1 MESFLT
7 SYGLPFEEFR
17 TLLMEH
23 NAIVAGSAALT
34 MYLKQEE
41 IDPGFEPADLDI
53 WVEETHDTWYSNGKI
68 NTLANSTKFCFF
80 LVKHGYNL
88 TMKFDNGINDHYY
101 RNMTNIKHIFHFINS
116 EKKEIQ
122 LIMVRETNLVQY
134 IYDHFDLTACISWWN
149 AESNSFR
156 NSHPGLTCKKELY
169 VLPNFTKD
177 ERTLERV
184 EKYKARG
191 FTIYESPCPHLV
203 EPDTYECINRI
214 EHEPA
219 FDVFAYEDVACGHF
233 LRESTY
239 HVLLYIGE
247 QFYAYSRKQL
257 QEYLQEHSR
266 EYPDYGTLCE
276 LPHKQL
282 VSNTILSILPYSDY
296 SIIQL
301 KQVVDNIYCPEYY
314 TTQQWANKTPARHE
328 FLLPSTLSSLVEPPG
343 EEWSRHRTSRQ
354 TLGQLRAARI
364 ARMELEEL
372 AGLTES
378 LQRSG
383 LPVIRPAEDAVR
395 LIMQAAIARHQ

>member
-1 MESFLT
+1 M
-7 SYGLPFEEFR
+7 
-17 TLLMEH
+17 MEH
-23 NAIVAGSAALT
+23 NAIVAGSAALAL
-34 MYLKQEE
+34 YLKQEE

-53 WVEETHDTWYSNGKI
+53 WVEETHDTWRSNGYCDQF
-68 NTLANSTKFCFF
+68 ANSTTFCFF
-80 LVKHGYNL
+80 LVKHGYDI
-88 TMKFDNGINDHYY
+88 TTKFDNSITDNYY
-101 RNMTNIKHIFHFINS
+101 NNMPYIKHVFHFINRDQ
-116 EKKEIQ
+116 KEIKVYT
-122 LIMVRETNLVQY
+122 VRQNNLVQY
-134 IYDHFDLTACISWWN
+134 IHDHFDLTACMAWWN
-149 AESNSFR
+149 AECNSFR

-169 VLPNFTKD
+169 VLPDFTKE
-177 ERTLERV
+177 ERTLARV

-191 FTIYESPCPHLV
+191 FTIYESPCPALV
-203 EPDTYECINRI
+203 EPDLHECIDGI

-257 QEYLQEHSR
+257 REYLQEHSR
-266 EYPDYGTLCE
+266 EYPEYGVLCE

-282 VSNTILSILPYSDY
+282 VSHTILSILPYSDY

-314 TTQQWANKTPARHE
+314 TTKQWADKTPARHE
-328 FLLPSTLSSLVEPPG
+328 FLLPSTLTSLVEPPG
-343 EEWSRHRTSRQ
+343 EVWLPQRTSRQ

-364 ARMELEEL
+364 ARMEMEEL

-383 LPVIRPAEDAVR
+383 LPVIMPAVEAVNQDNDEIVR